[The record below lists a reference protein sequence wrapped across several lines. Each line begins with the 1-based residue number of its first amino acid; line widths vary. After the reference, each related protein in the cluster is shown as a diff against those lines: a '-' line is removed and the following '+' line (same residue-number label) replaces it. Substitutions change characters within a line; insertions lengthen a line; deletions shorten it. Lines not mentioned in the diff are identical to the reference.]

1 MNCHWWKLRSEI
13 QGLKPPSMRNNTQFD
28 AGAKYHVA
36 ADVGYVR
43 YFTAFIYEF
52 QFYREL
58 CLASGRKV
66 ITETDYENYSYRKIC
81 EGRSLKAASSV

>member
-13 QGLKPPSMRNNTQFD
+13 QGLQPPSQRNNEQFD

-43 YFTAFIYEF
+43 
-52 QFYREL
+52 
-58 CLASGRKV
+58 
-66 ITETDYENYSYRKIC
+66 
-81 EGRSLKAASSV
+81 